1 MEAKSTVPVNYSLP
15 EKQPRVAKKKLD
27 QSDFLNLLVAQL
39 KNQDPLDPQSNE
51 EFMST
56 MAQFNSLEALVSLE
70 KSVQYSQA
78 AAIIN
83 KPVTVQLPN
92 KEPVAGMVEK
102 AGLVDGK
109 VVIYV
114 GGKEYSLSDVKEI
127 QFQDPEGGAA
137 TGSDLI
143 QAAAMIGREV
153 LIIEGDTR
161 LRGIVERVG
170 LAGGAIQVYVN
181 GTPYDISG
189 IAEIG
194 ETGPEAPAGD
204 AASVPQDGV

>member
-1 MEAKSTVPVNYSLP
+1 M
-15 EKQPRVAKKKLD
+15 AKKKLD